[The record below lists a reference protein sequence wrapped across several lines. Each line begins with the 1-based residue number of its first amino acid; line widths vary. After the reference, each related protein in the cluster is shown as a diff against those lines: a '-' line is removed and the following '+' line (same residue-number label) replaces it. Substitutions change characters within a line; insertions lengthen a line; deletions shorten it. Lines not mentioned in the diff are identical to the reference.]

1 MDAELIARQDELRSL
16 LGEARVIAVV
26 GISSKPGDPRTASPP
41 YLQEHGYRIVPV
53 NPHETEVLGERV
65 YPTLLDIPEDVHV
78 DVVDV
83 FRRAEHTPEVAR
95 DAVAIG
101 ARLLWLQEGIV
112 SEEAARIASEG
123 GLDVIMGVCIKKV
136 RQRLMAA
143 EAENVAREAERPKR
157 RNRPMK
163 WEYFVAPLLEHNP
176 GEILNNFGE
185 DGWELVTILQQQ
197 TPAGGVSMVA
207 YLKRQVT

>member
-1 MDAELIARQDELRSL
+1 MDAELIARRAELRSL

-26 GISSKPGDPRTASPP
+26 GISSKPWRPSHDVAS
-41 YLQEHGYRIVPV
+41 YLQEHGYRIIPV
-53 NPHETEVLGERV
+53 NPNETEVLGEPA
-65 YPTLLDIPEDVHV
+65 YPTLLDIPEDVRV

-112 SEEAARIASEG
+112 SDEAARIASEG
-123 GLDVIMGVCIKKV
+123 GLDVIMGVCIRKV

-143 EAENVAREAERPKR
+143 EG
-157 RNRPMK
+157 
-163 WEYFVAPLLEHNP
+163 EH
-176 GEILNNFGE
+176 GE
-185 DGWELVTILQQQ
+185 
-197 TPAGGVSMVA
+197 GGTD
-207 YLKRQVT
+207 R

>member
-26 GISSKPGDPRTASPP
+26 GASSKEWRPSHGVAA

-95 DAVAIG
+95 EAVAIG
-101 ARLLWLQEGIV
+101 ARLLWLQEDIV

-143 EAENVAREAERPKR
+143 EAENRAREDREAQEARKEEGTDR
-157 RNRPMK
+157 
-163 WEYFVAPLLEHNP
+163 
-176 GEILNNFGE
+176 
-185 DGWELVTILQQQ
+185 
-197 TPAGGVSMVA
+197 
-207 YLKRQVT
+207 

>member
-26 GISSKPGDPRTASPP
+26 GASSKEWRPSHGVAA
-41 YLQEHGYRIVPV
+41 YL
-53 NPHETEVLGERV
+53 HEKEVLGERV

-95 DAVAIG
+95 EAVAIG
-101 ARLLWLQEGIV
+101 ARLLWLQEDIV

-143 EAENVAREAERPKR
+143 EAENRAREDREAQEARKEEGTDR
-157 RNRPMK
+157 
-163 WEYFVAPLLEHNP
+163 
-176 GEILNNFGE
+176 
-185 DGWELVTILQQQ
+185 
-197 TPAGGVSMVA
+197 
-207 YLKRQVT
+207 